1 MSIPPWLE
9 GRVNINWWRMGRG
22 ALGLAAVALMYP
34 LAQNLLL
41 LLQQIDA
48 TKEGSILGV
57 MLGSAG
63 GGTPGL
69 EHSSSAVFDLVASG
83 CLLATVIGLLCVLE
97 RLQAPGQPGAVS
109 LGAETSDTEP
119 AAHPALRG
127 RWNRAWSVIRK
138 TADHGYTA
146 FAILF
151 SLALGLLWVLMI
163 GSCVVDAFV
172 E

>member
-1 MSIPPWLE
+1 M
-9 GRVNINWWRMGRG
+9 NINWWRMGRG

-34 LAQNLLL
+34 LARNVLLL
-41 LLQQIDA
+41 LRQIDA
-48 TKEGSILGV
+48 TNEGSILGV
-57 MLGSAG
+57 MLGSGG

-109 LGAETSDTEP
+109 LDAETSDTEA
-119 AAHPALRG
+119 AAHPALRE

-138 TADHGYTA
+138 TADHGFSA
-146 FAILF
+146 FSILVGLAVILF
-151 SLALGLLWVLMI
+151 WVFMV
-163 GSCVVDAFV
+163 GSCVVGTFV